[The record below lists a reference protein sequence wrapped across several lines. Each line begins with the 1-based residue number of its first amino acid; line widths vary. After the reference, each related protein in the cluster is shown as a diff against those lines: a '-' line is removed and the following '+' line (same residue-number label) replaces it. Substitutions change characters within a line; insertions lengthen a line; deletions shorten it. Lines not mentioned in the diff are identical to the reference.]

1 MKITQHKALRD
12 APTLALSLLVM
23 ALTVGGVTA
32 FAQTAPAAGAGP
44 SLSAPIKNVNNLM
57 CQGLNFVT
65 GPLGIIATVG
75 GIVIAGVMIA
85 LGSRNGTGALM
96 KSVAGAVVI
105 GLAVPL
111 ASVGIAARATTVT
124 ACKSVT

>member
-1 MKITQHKALRD
+1 MKITQHKFLRD
-12 APTLALSLLVM
+12 APTIALSMLIM
-23 ALTVGGVTA
+23 AATLGGGSA
-32 FAQTAPAAGAGP
+32 FAQTGAANP
-44 SLSAPIKNVNNLM
+44 SLAAPIKNVNNLM

-111 ASVGIAARATTVT
+111 ASVGIAASGTTVN